1 MIRTDRICI
10 LTLIAV
16 FALIIPSV
24 KWLTAVDELATLVLA
39 GCAMFDCLVNG
50 NWRRYK
56 LLWVVMGVMT
66 FYAIYSVTM
75 VHYNTPKAVAI
86 DWIIQLKPFVPM
98 CAALA
103 IAPKLTPADRWWLRI
118 IAVANIVVALA
129 CFFAGDAIMRLVIKH
144 IAHVGITIFIS
155 AMVYYICS
163 VRQDGTVPQK
173 DLILTV
179 VFVLSGLVC
188 TRSKYYGT
196 VVFTLFMLLCYRPGM
211 LKRYGARSL
220 AIFTAVVLIVIKV
233 GWSKFNYYFVNGTS
247 DHFDPELLSS
257 YARPVMYA
265 TSGLIFMDHIPFGSG
280 LASFG
285 SNASV
290 EPYSGVYHD
299 YQIDKVY
306 GISPQMPEFICDAF
320 YPSLAQFGI
329 AGVALFVYFWI
340 YVVGMLKKVLHSGV
354 ADAAVQY
361 RAAWSLIVFLLIEG
375 IASTTFVQCPGLICM
390 MIIGMI
396 CAPVYNGCAKESGD
410 GCPEPIAV
418 KR

>member
-16 FALIIPSV
+16 FALLIPSV

-66 FYAIYSVTM
+66 FYALYSVTM

-129 CFFAGDAIMRLVIKH
+129 CFFAGDAIMRLVIRH
-144 IAHVGITIFIS
+144 ISYVGLTIFVS
-155 AMVYYICS
+155 AIVYYLCS
-163 VRQDGTVPQK
+163 VRKDGTVPQI

-179 VFVLSGLVC
+179 VFLLSGLVC

-196 VVFTLFMLLCYRPGM
+196 VVFTLYMLLCYRPGM
-211 LKRYGARSL
+211 VKRYGARSL
-220 AIFTAVVLIVIKV
+220 AIFTAVALMVMKV
-233 GWSKFNYYFVNGTS
+233 GWSKFTYYFIQGDS
-247 DHFDPELLSS
+247 DRFDLEALSS

-285 SNASV
+285 SFASS
-290 EPYSGVYHD
+290 EPYSDVYYE

-306 GISPQMPEFICDAF
+306 GISPQMSDYICDAF

-329 AGVALFVYFWI
+329 VGVALFVYFWI
-340 YVVGMLKKVLHSGV
+340 YVVGMLKKVLHSGMV
-354 ADAAVQY
+354 YAVLQY
-361 RAAWSLIVFLLIEG
+361 RVAWSLIVFLLIES
-375 IASTTFVQCPGLICM
+375 IASTTFVQCPGLISM

-396 CAPVYNGCAKESGD
+396 CAPVYNGCTTETGD
-410 GCPEPIAV
+410 GCPEPVVV
-418 KR
+418 KL